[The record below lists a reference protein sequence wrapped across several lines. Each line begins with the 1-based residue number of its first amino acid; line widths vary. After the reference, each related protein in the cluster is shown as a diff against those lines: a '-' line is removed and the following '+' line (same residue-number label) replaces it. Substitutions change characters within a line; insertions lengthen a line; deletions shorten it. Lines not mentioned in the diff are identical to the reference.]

1 MKTNEKRNTIG
12 TLGFHYADGNTIIID
27 YIRKVKTLIL
37 GCIYACFLDNEDYV
51 YIIKNDNTN
60 SVYKAGFG
68 FIIMGINATELVE
81 MNMKD
86 FIAALKIKED
96 WFFLNVSGELTEV
109 TKLMKNLDDFIPL
122 RICENG
128 NILIKKP
135 SEEIYNIV
143 SPNFTPL
150 FKEDLRLIGDEIDPY
165 AILGA
170 RDENYIEYNILD
182 TNSGKFVF
190 KKWKWY
196 IFRTDRNDY
205 LVWNSAT
212 ELEIYDEGLVLKE
225 TKTFNT
231 EEAAM
236 FIEYDF

>member
-51 YIIKNDNTN
+51 YIIKNDNTH

-68 FIIMGINATELVE
+68 FIIMGINATEIVE

-122 RICENG
+122 
-128 NILIKKP
+128 
-135 SEEIYNIV
+135 
-143 SPNFTPL
+143 
-150 FKEDLRLIGDEIDPY
+150 
-165 AILGA
+165 
-170 RDENYIEYNILD
+170 
-182 TNSGKFVF
+182 
-190 KKWKWY
+190 
-196 IFRTDRNDY
+196 
-205 LVWNSAT
+205 
-212 ELEIYDEGLVLKE
+212 
-225 TKTFNT
+225 
-231 EEAAM
+231 
-236 FIEYDF
+236 

>member
-51 YIIKNDNTN
+51 YIIKNDTTH

-135 SEEIYNIV
+135 REETYNIV

-150 FKEDLRLIGDEIDPY
+150 FKEDLSLIGDEIDPY

-170 RDENYIEYNILD
+170 RDENYIDYNILD

-205 LVWNSAT
+205 LVWNSPT

>member
-1 MKTNEKRNTIG
+1 
-12 TLGFHYADGNTIIID
+12 
-27 YIRKVKTLIL
+27 
-37 GCIYACFLDNEDYV
+37 
-51 YIIKNDNTN
+51 
-60 SVYKAGFG
+60 
-68 FIIMGINATELVE
+68 
-81 MNMKD
+81 
-86 FIAALKIKED
+86 
-96 WFFLNVSGELTEV
+96 
-109 TKLMKNLDDFIPL
+109 MKNLDDFIPL

-135 SEEIYNIV
+135 REETYNIV

-150 FKEDLRLIGDEIDPY
+150 FKEDLSLIGDEIDPY

-170 RDENYIEYNILD
+170 RDENYIDYNILD

-205 LVWNSAT
+205 LVWNSPT

>member
-51 YIIKNDNTN
+51 YIIKNDTTH

-135 SEEIYNIV
+135 SQ
-143 SPNFTPL
+143 
-150 FKEDLRLIGDEIDPY
+150 
-165 AILGA
+165 
-170 RDENYIEYNILD
+170 
-182 TNSGKFVF
+182 
-190 KKWKWY
+190 
-196 IFRTDRNDY
+196 
-205 LVWNSAT
+205 
-212 ELEIYDEGLVLKE
+212 
-225 TKTFNT
+225 
-231 EEAAM
+231 
-236 FIEYDF
+236 

>member
-51 YIIKNDNTN
+51 YIIKNDTTH

-135 SEEIYNIV
+135 REETYNIV

-150 FKEDLRLIGDEIDPY
+150 FKEDLSLIGDEIDPY

-170 RDENYIEYNILD
+170 RDENYIDYNILD

-205 LVWNSAT
+205 LVWNSPT

-231 EEAAM
+231 EGAAM